1 MPAFRHESCLF
12 NGRLNAILF
21 QVRGEADAYY
31 TPGLEPWG
39 EAVYNIQI
47 AASTIEL
54 AISKARELMKE
65 QFGVVGQPVLVK
77 CELTHGV

>member
-1 MPAFRHESCLF
+1 MIADWREDLVAIPSY
-12 NGRLNAILF
+12 RLQF
-21 QVRGEADAYY
+21 QTQFGDSYS
-31 TPGLEPWG
+31 PGLEPWG